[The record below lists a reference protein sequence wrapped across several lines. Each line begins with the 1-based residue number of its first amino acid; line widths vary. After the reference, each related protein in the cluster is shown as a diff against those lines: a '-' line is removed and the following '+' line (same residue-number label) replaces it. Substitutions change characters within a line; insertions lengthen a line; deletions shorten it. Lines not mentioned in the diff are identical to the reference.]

1 MGYFI
6 QPIVTDKAISET
18 ALAIQ
23 NREPLIF
30 TRIALGSGRHQTD
43 GGKKNDVAQ
52 IVHSLQVTQSLST
65 DVADTIRITARL
77 DNSRIEREMIVNE
90 IGVFAKRGNHE
101 EFMYMYTWAEQ
112 GDVIPPKTS
121 AYVYRDYD
129 FNTTISKNSQI
140 TIQYNATDLVYATVP
155 ELKETERKL
164 QTNIDDHIGDT
175 ARHVSDQERTR
186 WNGKADATHRHK
198 VADIDGLEEII
209 SNQTTNKANQSDLTG
224 HIQNKNNPHGVTKA
238 QVGLGNVTNV
248 EQASKSD
255 FQHHLDNHN
264 NPHSVTKA
272 QIGLENVTNVEQASK
287 VDFDTHTT
295 NHNNPHNVTKSQVG
309 LGNVANVEQASKVD
323 FDTHAKDTTK
333 HITQQERTSW
343 NSKADGRALTDHTG
357 NHNNPHGVTKTQ
369 VGLGNVVNVEQASKS
384 EFNSH
389 SQNSTIH
396 VTSVDKNRW
405 NGAQLT
411 KLTEDNGSAKKVN
424 GDWNNV
430 METGMYTGTGLK
442 NSPEN
447 RGAPLYVTVTKM
459 DGQNVMQQAVDNTN
473 TFTAVRTKVNGIWGS
488 WQVFPRLKIKV
499 IPIQFEPGV
508 EVSPLAKPEDN
519 KIYVFEN
526 FVMVRIAIT
535 GNSFN
540 NAPKKDSFFNTRK
553 LFYLPKELIKGYW
566 YRGRNY
572 EGSLD
577 GSYISMSINDVSY
590 TNQYGANMKMFTP
603 NFEYLTGLCF
613 ASQPEKIESNYC
625 NMSSWFIDNR
635 YPY

>member
-6 QPIVTDKAISET
+6 QPILTDKASSET

-23 NREPLIF
+23 NREPLVF
-30 TRIALGSGRHQTD
+30 TRIALGSGRHRTD
-43 GGKKNDVAQ
+43 AGKKNDVAQ
-52 IVHSLQVTQSLST
+52 VVHSLQVAQSIST
-65 DVADTIRITARL
+65 ETADTIRIVARL

-140 TIQYNATDLVYATVP
+140 TIQYNANNLVYASIS
-155 ELKETERKL
+155 ELKSTETKL
-164 QTNIDDHIGDT
+164 QNNIDNHIKDT
-175 ARHVSDQERTR
+175 SRHVSVEERTK
-186 WNGKADATHRHK
+186 WNGKADATHRHR
-198 VADIDGLEEII
+198 VADIDGLEAII
-209 SNQTTNKANQSDLTG
+209 GNQTTNKANQADLTG
-224 HIQNKNNPHGVTKA
+224 HIQNQNNPHNVTKT

-248 EQASKSD
+248 EQASKQE
-255 FQHHLDNHN
+255 FN
-264 NPHSVTKA
+264 A
-272 QIGLENVTNVEQASK
+272 
-287 VDFDTHTT
+287 
-295 NHNNPHNVTKSQVG
+295 
-309 LGNVANVEQASKVD
+309 
-323 FDTHAKDTTK
+323 HARDTTK
-333 HITQQERTSW
+333 HITQQERTAW
-343 NSKADGRALTDHTG
+343 NGKADGRALTDHTM

-369 VGLGNVVNVEQASKS
+369 VGLGNVTNVEQASKQEFNAHARDTTKHITQQERTAWNGKADGRALTDHTMNHNNPHGVTKTQVGLGNVANVEQASKS

-411 KLTEDNGSAKKVN
+411 KLTEDNGSAKRVN

-430 METGMYTGTGLK
+430 VETGMYTGTGLK

-473 TFTAVRTKVNGIWGS
+473 TFTAVRTKVNGVWGS

-508 EVSPLAKPEDN
+508 KASPLAKPEDN
-519 KIYVFEN
+519 KIYVFETY
-526 FVMVRIAIT
+526 VMIRLAIT
-535 GNSFN
+535 
-540 NAPKKDSFFNTRK
+540 ADSFKNGPKYSESSSDRK
-553 LFYLPKELIKGYW
+553 LFYLPTELIKEQWLKDTYTES
-566 YRGRNY
+566 YS
-572 EGSLD
+572 SLNNID
-577 GSYISMSINDVSY
+577 PSYA
-590 TNQYGANMKMFTP
+590 NQYGRDMKIFIPMFD
-603 NFEYLTGLCF
+603 YRGGLCHG
-613 ASQPEKIESNYC
+613 SQPREIASNYC
-625 NMSSWFIDNR
+625 TMSTWLMKAR
-635 YPY
+635 YQY